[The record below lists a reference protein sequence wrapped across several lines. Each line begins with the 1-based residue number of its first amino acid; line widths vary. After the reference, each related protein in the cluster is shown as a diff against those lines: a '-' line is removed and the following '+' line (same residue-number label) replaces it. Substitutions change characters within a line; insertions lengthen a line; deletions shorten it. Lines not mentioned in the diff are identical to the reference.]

1 MPRRL
6 RKHSRSN
13 RVYAEAEASHPS
25 HPHPHRKISQ
35 SQSQS
40 QSKPVKESHETLK
53 RELLRIHHRNRKAS
67 PRRQRRRRR
76 SRRIANVVPS
86 NSMKDEDAALSLYRD
101 YSSLSKNFK
110 ALSKYHV
117 NARRKQCPT
126 CVKCR
131 KKRPK
136 KVMFPCEH
144 LCLCSACSVPMP
156 KQCPLCKCPVQV
168 VLQNADN
175 VIDNYWLWVDEV
187 ESPLTATFI
196 GCFRVKSYDAINA
209 AIATAEQRKQ
219 TENIELDVDDEK
231 LFQKR
236 RTSWMRHFLCP
247 FTSCSYVRVRARPRA
262 SS

>member
-6 RKHSRSN
+6 RKHSRS

-25 HPHPHRKISQ
+25 HPQRKI
-35 SQSQS
+35 SQS

-53 RELLRIHHRNRKAS
+53 RELLRIHHRNRKAR
-67 PRRQRRRRR
+67 PRWQRRRRR
-76 SRRIANVVPS
+76 SSRIANVVPS
-86 NSMKDEDAALSLYRD
+86 NGNGMKDKDAALSL
-101 YSSLSKNFK
+101 SKNYSKLSCDFK

-117 NARRKQCPT
+117 NAKRKQCPT

-131 KKRPK
+131 KKQSN
-136 KVMFPCEH
+136 KVIFPCEH
-144 LCLCSACSVPMP
+144 LCLCSACSVQIP

-168 VLQNADN
+168 VLQNKDN

-209 AIATAEQRKQ
+209 AIATTEQRKQ
-219 TENIELDVDDEK
+219 TENTELNDDDEN
-231 LFQKR
+231 LCQKR
-236 RTSWMRHFLCP
+236 RTSWMRRFLCQI
-247 FTSCSYVRVRARPRA
+247 TSCSYVRVRARPRA
-262 SS
+262 S

>member
-6 RKHSRSN
+6 RKHSRSI

-25 HPHPHRKISQ
+25 HPHRNQI
-35 SQSQS
+35 SQS

-53 RELLRIHHRNRKAS
+53 RELLRIHHRNRKAR

-76 SRRIANVVPS
+76 SSRIANVVPS
-86 NSMKDEDAALSLYRD
+86 NSIKDEDAALSL
-101 YSSLSKNFK
+101 SLYSKNYSKLSYDFK
-110 ALSKYHV
+110 ASSKYHV
-117 NARRKQCPT
+117 NARRKQCPA

-131 KKRPK
+131 KKQSK
-136 KVMFPCEH
+136 KVIFPCEH
-144 LCLCSACSVPMP
+144 LCLCSACSVPIP

-168 VLQNADN
+168 VLQNIDN

-196 GCFRVKSYDAINA
+196 GCFRVKSYDTINA

-219 TENIELDVDDEK
+219 TENIELDDDDEN

-236 RTSWMRHFLCP
+236 RTSWMRRFLCLI
-247 FTSCSYVRVRARPRA
+247 TSCSYERVRARPRA
-262 SS
+262 S